1 MQEAYVVHA
10 AKMQV
15 KKWRGNFNVGF
26 EHDLTSTE
34 RGIAGGK
41 YVSEYKDDGMGWLL
55 LKKMV
60 IKTMKINLGV
70 KRLTHQLLGAGSAL
84 TRYMKSTVIFISL
97 SPMAWN
103 SSVCLILCRMCPEI
117 PLPFTCTFV
126 TAHSQHQEL

>member
-60 IKTMKINLGV
+60 MKNYED
-70 KRLTHQLLGAGSAL
+70 KFGSKE
-84 TRYMKSTVIFISL
+84 TYSPTVGS
-97 SPMAWN
+97 W
-103 SSVCLILCRMCPEI
+103 LC
-117 PLPFTCTFV
+117 
-126 TAHSQHQEL
+126 SN

>member
-1 MQEAYVVHA
+1 MQEAVVVRA

-15 KKWRGNFNVGF
+15 KEWRGNFNVGF

-60 IKTMKINLGV
+60 MKNYED
-70 KRLTHQLLGAGSAL
+70 KFGSKE
-84 TRYMKSTVIFISL
+84 TYSPTVGSWFCSI
-97 SPMAWN
+97 
-103 SSVCLILCRMCPEI
+103 
-117 PLPFTCTFV
+117 
-126 TAHSQHQEL
+126 